1 MYADISSF
9 LATGGGVAV
18 AMEEHYKT
26 FITEADIAQ
35 MAGAGAFWVL
45 LTFVQF
51 LDRASLICRSQL
63 HPSSDWVLGR
73 RNVAR

>member
-1 MYADISSF
+1 
-9 LATGGGVAV
+9 V

-45 LTFVQF
+45 LTFVHF
-51 LDRASLICRSQL
+51 L
-63 HPSSDWVLGR
+63 
-73 RNVAR
+73 N